1 MYSSNLLLSL
11 SIRSLSNFA
20 VDFLIS
26 DFTSTDSWL
35 CLLSVD
41 VMFWRMMRDVFAL

>member
-1 MYSSNLLLSL
+1 MYSSSLLLSL
-11 SIRSLSNFA
+11 SIRSVSNLA

-35 CLLSVD
+35 CLLSVE
-41 VMFWRMMRDVFAL
+41 VMFCRIMRDVLAL